1 MAITF
6 SRQSHARTLLSI
18 VCYTTV
24 FSVVTQRWEE
34 RCVTTLKP
42 AVSQTYNNGCVA
54 DYTWYWENLVL
65 VVVRVLESTSL
76 CYYTPLATLHNYP
89 IISTHLKGISH
100 VSKWNNILFVI
111 INQQCWLS
119 RVKCTVSTVFMKRVQ
134 PSLKYKM
141 ITQVTHFNDYLSF
154 GLLNYRREK

>member
-6 SRQSHARTLLSI
+6 SRQSHARALLSI
-18 VCYTTV
+18 VCYTAV
-24 FSVVTQRWEE
+24 FSVVHDSKTG
-34 RCVTTLKP
+34 CV
-42 AVSQTYNNGCVA
+42 ADYNNGCVA

>member
-6 SRQSHARTLLSI
+6 SRQSHARALLSI
-18 VCYTTV
+18 VCYTAV
-24 FSVVTQRWEE
+24 FSVSKTG
-34 RCVTTLKP
+34 CV
-42 AVSQTYNNGCVA
+42 ADYNNGCVA

>member
-1 MAITF
+1 M
-6 SRQSHARTLLSI
+6 
-18 VCYTTV
+18 
-24 FSVVTQRWEE
+24 
-34 RCVTTLKP
+34 
-42 AVSQTYNNGCVA
+42 
-54 DYTWYWENLVL
+54 
-65 VVVRVLESTSL
+65 RVLESTSL

-154 GLLNYRREK
+154 GMRNKLGLCELSFQRTIRRLPRGRLSRLSANILTTKFVMTKVDKTIIGSFQ